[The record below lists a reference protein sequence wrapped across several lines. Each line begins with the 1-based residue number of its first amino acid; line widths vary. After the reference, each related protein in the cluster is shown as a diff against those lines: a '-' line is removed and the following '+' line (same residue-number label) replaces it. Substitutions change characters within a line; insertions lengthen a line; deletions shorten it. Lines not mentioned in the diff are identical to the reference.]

1 MAEPREAASS
11 QNSPAGPVRISEML
25 CDTESR
31 LASLAIDPSLFVSLR
46 MHELGSPACHGWA
59 ARLESLPAA
68 WLHPLPPPDDD
79 SLGNNARK
87 KHAEAANASSKP
99 QSLDL

>member
-1 MAEPREAASS
+1 MRRLGRTIIMAEPREAASS
-11 QNSPAGPVRISEML
+11 QKSSAGPVRISEML
-25 CDTESR
+25 CDSESR

-68 WLHPLPPPDDD
+68 WLHPPPSPPAY
-79 SLGNNARK
+79 SLGNDARAK
-87 KHAEAANASSKP
+87 YA
-99 QSLDL
+99 

>member
-1 MAEPREAASS
+1 MADPRTAASS
-11 QNSPAGPVRISEML
+11 QKSPAGPVRISEML
-25 CDTESR
+25 CDSESR

-68 WLHPLPPPDDD
+68 WLHPPPASDDD
-79 SLGNNARK
+79 SLGNDARAK
-87 KHAEAANASSKP
+87 YA
-99 QSLDL
+99 